1 MTVVTD
7 SDLVVIRT
15 FLNIFDAQLAKSAL
29 EAAEIP
35 SMIRAD
41 DAGGMRP
48 HLWQAGIELI
58 VRAEDAQHAAEV
70 LGIEAA

>member
-1 MTVVTD
+1 VTD

-15 FLNIFDAQLAKSAL
+15 FFNIFDAQLAKSAL
-29 EAAEIP
+29 DAADIQ

-58 VRAEDAQHAAEV
+58 VRAEDARRASEI
-70 LGIEAA
+70 LGIDVA